1 MPIAPHRIDNK
12 NPDKHFF
19 YFYRTLTSMDDFVE
33 FVKSESTQVKTEH
46 DFFLCNDKN
55 RTV

>member
-1 MPIAPHRIDNK
+1 MPIAPHRIDSK

-19 YFYRTLTSMDDFVE
+19 YFYRTITSMEDFVE
-33 FVKSESTQVKTEH
+33 FVKSESTQIKTEH

-55 RTV
+55 RTA